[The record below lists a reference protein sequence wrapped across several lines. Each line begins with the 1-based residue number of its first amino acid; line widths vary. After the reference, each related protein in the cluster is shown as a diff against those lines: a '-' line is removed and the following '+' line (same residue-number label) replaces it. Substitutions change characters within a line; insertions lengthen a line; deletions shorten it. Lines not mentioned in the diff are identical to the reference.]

1 MLGYSLPNFQQNDE
15 KQSVR
20 ELLDEVFKER
30 TPLTHGDNQDLEKS
44 VPREDQSVRK
54 DQNVFT
60 RLDKNAVLL

>member
-1 MLGYSLPNFQQNDE
+1 MLGYNLPNFQKNEE

-20 ELLDEVFKER
+20 ELIDDVFKEQ
-30 TPLTHGDNQDLEKS
+30 TFLTHDNQDLDKS

-60 RLDKNAVLL
+60 RLDKSTALL

>member
-20 ELLDEVFKER
+20 ELLDEVFKVR
-30 TPLTHGDNQDLEKS
+30 TSLSHDSNQDLNKS
-44 VPREDQSVRK
+44 LPKEDQSVCK

-60 RLDKNAVLL
+60 KLDKNIAFL